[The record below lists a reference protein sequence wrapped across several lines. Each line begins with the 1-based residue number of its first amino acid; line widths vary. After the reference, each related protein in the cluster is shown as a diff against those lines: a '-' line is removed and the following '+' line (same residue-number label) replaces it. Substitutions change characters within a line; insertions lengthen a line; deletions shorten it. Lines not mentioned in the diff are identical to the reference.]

1 MTEELARL
9 FHMRVG
15 SLGRL
20 PFLGLHGPQR
30 TEHKEGFRRKKT
42 EMGFPKIRGIVL
54 GLSVDGGLGCR
65 GLNELKRASGYIVL
79 RIHVKSPFNTSPV
92 GNTK

>member
-54 GLSVDGGLGCR
+54 GLTTTIRIEVCMETTMFLR
-65 GLNELKRASGYIVL
+65 LKACVVL
-79 RIHVKSPFNTSPV
+79 SMFC
-92 GNTK
+92 GNLMRPP